1 MPGKN
6 RIVLNGWGRI
16 GRAQV
21 NAVLSSGADCLGLRE
36 VTDVPPIEVK
46 KCCEPPVVLIA
57 KDQCDVL
64 GPVRIKNLEQKYGI
78 CIVSA
83 AMQLPFPKDELLEMK
98 DELKKVVALK
108 DKPVP
113 PLPDICSSSKRRGHQ
128 QEARGMAKKKKAKRR
143 RQKDARRNNRR

>member
-36 VTDVPPIEVK
+36 AADVPPIEVK
-46 KCCEPPVVLIA
+46 KCCAPPVVLIA

-64 GPVRIKNLEQKYGI
+64 GPERIRNLEQKYGI
-78 CIVSA
+78 
-83 AMQLPFPKDELLEMK
+83 QLVGTYVQMPFPKDELLEMK
-98 DELKKVVALK
+98 DKLKTLIPE

-113 PLPDICSSSKRRGHQ
+113 PLVNICSSSKGRSHQ
-128 QEARGMAKKKKAKRR
+128 QEARDMAKKKKAKRR

>member
-6 RIVLNGWGRI
+6 KIALFGMGGVGGSC
-16 GRAQV
+16 AK
-21 NAVLSSGADCLGLRE
+21 AVLASEADCLELRDAL
-36 VTDVPPIEVK
+36 DVPQIDIKEYNK
-46 KCCEPPVVLIA
+46 TPVVLME
-57 KDQCDVL
+57 KGQYDVL